1 MSFLAEVMPQDCW
14 IILYSLYVPYF
25 FSTVNKGGLELPCM
39 TGVTI
44 ITIITIINTII
55 IIIIIIIV
63 AITVIIIIIIIINN
77 FFCQT

>member
-1 MSFLAEVMPQDCW
+1 MSFLAEVIPQDCW

-55 IIIIIIIV
+55 IIIIIV
-63 AITVIIIIIIIINN
+63 AITVIIIIINN

>member
-25 FSTVNKGGLELPCM
+25 FSTVNKVGLELPCM

>member
-25 FSTVNKGGLELPCM
+25 FSTVNKGGLELP
-39 TGVTI
+39 GVTI

-55 IIIIIIIV
+55 IIVIIIIV
-63 AITVIIIIIIIINN
+63 AITVIIIIIINN

>member
-25 FSTVNKGGLELPCM
+25 FSTVNKGGLELP
-39 TGVTI
+39 GVTI

-55 IIIIIIIV
+55 IIIIIIIIV
-63 AITVIIIIIIIINN
+63 AITVIIIIIINN

>member
-1 MSFLAEVMPQDCW
+1 MSFLAEVIPQDCW
-14 IILYSLYVPYF
+14 ITLYSLYVPYF

-39 TGVTI
+39 IGVTI

-55 IIIIIIIV
+55 TIIIIV
-63 AITVIIIIIIIINN
+63 AITIIIIIIIIINK

>member
-1 MSFLAEVMPQDCW
+1 MSFLAEVIPQDCW